1 MILIRTLAGKSTLY
15 KLLCLRYI
23 KFTNL
28 QQQQKKINSLI
39 FFYTDS
45 QTESLGEKMFQI
57 TDEIRCHFQD
67 LHTTALHLRKV
78 SAFER
83 ACLLKT

>member
-23 KFTNL
+23 KCTNL
-28 QQQQKKINSLI
+28 QQQQQKKINSLI

-45 QTESLGEKMFQI
+45 QTESLGEKNVPN
-57 TDEIRCHFQD
+57 H
-67 LHTTALHLRKV
+67 
-78 SAFER
+78 
-83 ACLLKT
+83 